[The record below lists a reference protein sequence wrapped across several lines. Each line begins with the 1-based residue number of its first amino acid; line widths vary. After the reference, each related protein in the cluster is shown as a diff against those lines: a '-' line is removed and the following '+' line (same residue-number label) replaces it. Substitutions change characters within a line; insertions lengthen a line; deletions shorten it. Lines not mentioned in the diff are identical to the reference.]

1 MTDAAPQATSDPS
14 KASDQVTA
22 AAQTVASEPPPAW
35 KPEPRQWSWK
45 DLFTAPML
53 AFKPKCMVVSAV
65 TLVLLGLWIM
75 AFLQPVA
82 GERPLYDQLKYSF
95 ESPAWLYIVGWLWT
109 AVGLC
114 IFSLGATLVSVF
126 LKADLLDD
134 EFLSFK
140 EALQQF
146 APRIVPALLVPL
158 FLLVLVTGVWGAIWL
173 GSLVCSIPYAGS
185 TLYALFWPLAYGAAV
200 LGVLIAIAVVLAG
213 FLFPGIVAIRRHGW
227 FDNVVDTIEAVGTKP
242 HLLVGSLILT
252 YVLLRVA
259 FGVGMGAIE
268 GLSTV
273 AKNLPSFATG
283 NQVEQVDKVG
293 STFRTAWLRPLE
305 VTALPLLAPERSDDS
320 KSIEQMVARDEANN
334 YSGFVKWG
342 PGLVVAGWQTLIVAL
357 LVGYCLNLAIASGM
371 LTYLWVREDDY
382 WDEEDLQDLDQLAKE
397 LEEEAKRDDAR
408 AKTSSTIPD

>member
-1 MTDAAPQATSDPS
+1 
-14 KASDQVTA
+14 
-22 AAQTVASEPPPAW
+22 
-35 KPEPRQWSWK
+35 
-45 DLFTAPML
+45 
-53 AFKPKCMVVSAV
+53 
-65 TLVLLGLWIM
+65 
-75 AFLQPVA
+75 
-82 GERPLYDQLKYSF
+82 
-95 ESPAWLYIVGWLWT
+95 
-109 AVGLC
+109 
-114 IFSLGATLVSVF
+114 
-126 LKADLLDD
+126 
-134 EFLSFK
+134 
-140 EALQQF
+140 
-146 APRIVPALLVPL
+146 
-158 FLLVLVTGVWGAIWL
+158 
-173 GSLVCSIPYAGS
+173 
-185 TLYALFWPLAYGAAV
+185 
-200 LGVLIAIAVVLAG
+200 
-213 FLFPGIVAIRRHGW
+213 
-227 FDNVVDTIEAVGTKP
+227 
-242 HLLVGSLILT
+242 
-252 YVLLRVA
+252 
-259 FGVGMGAIE
+259 MGAIE